1 MSTRV
6 RVHRC
11 HCRACGRSYAV
22 FRLAGD
28 ARGAP
33 ATDAPCA
40 QCVGQGAEFQA
51 AHFGYVM

>member
-22 FRLAGD
+22 LRLAGD
-28 ARGAP
+28 VRGAP
-33 ATDAPCA
+33 ATNALCA
-40 QCVGQGAEFQA
+40 RCGGDSPEWQREHGAV
-51 AHFGYVM
+51 H